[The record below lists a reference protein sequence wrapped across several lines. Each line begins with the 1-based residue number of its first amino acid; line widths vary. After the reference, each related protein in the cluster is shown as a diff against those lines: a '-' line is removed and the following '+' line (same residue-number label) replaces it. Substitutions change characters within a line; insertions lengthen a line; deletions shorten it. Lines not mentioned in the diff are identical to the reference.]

1 MSKTFTKAIFMCF
14 LLCITAVV
22 VHAQTVTI
30 SGTII
35 DKTTKEPIPG
45 VGITVKGT
53 TVATATNMSGKYALT
68 VKQAAPFTIVISY
81 VGYTS
86 IEKEIT
92 GNIANLDFEIEAAV
106 VLGQEVVISAS

>member
-1 MSKTFTKAIFMCF
+1 MSKTFTKVIFMCLF
-14 LLCITAVV
+14 MCISAGVA
-22 VHAQTVTI
+22 HAQTITI
-30 SGTII
+30 SGVVT
-35 DKTTKEPIPG
+35 DKATKEPIPG

-53 TVATATNMSGKYALT
+53 TTATATNMSGKYAFT

-92 GNIANLDFEIEAAV
+92 GNTANLDFEMETAV
-106 VLGQEVVISAS
+106 VLGQEVVISA